1 MAYNS
6 SILQKLFNKFNETS
20 IIYDLKNYMGK
31 LPIIV

>member
-20 IIYDLKNYMGK
+20 IIYDLKKIIWENYR
-31 LPIIV
+31 